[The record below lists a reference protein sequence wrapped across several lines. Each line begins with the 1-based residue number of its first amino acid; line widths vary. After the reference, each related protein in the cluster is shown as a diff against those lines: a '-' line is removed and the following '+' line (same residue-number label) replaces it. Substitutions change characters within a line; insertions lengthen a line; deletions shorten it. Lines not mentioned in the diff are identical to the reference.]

1 MMRARAPRRAE
12 FRPRGRDNQQRR
24 KRAAFRKARNASS
37 VVGSVQ
43 CRSSTASTTGCAR
56 APAKYQAEIAAN
68 CRRRSSSG
76 ASVKRA
82 LGRERN
88 VDERRE
94 QRNIFHRVELDLRER
109 RFEIGETPF
118 GRRFGAAEPLP
129 PPVGDR
135 MKRRILQELRRA
147 PLDPGVRRIGEA
159 GAEFLDQARLAEA
172 RLADD
177 HDELALAPARA
188 VPAPE
193 QHRHLVLA
201 ADERRQRP
209 LRRRAGRRRSR
220 ARCEERRRLGRA
232 FERMLAAILGD
243 EQAGDLTLNARP

>member
-1 MMRARAPRRAE
+1 MQILDREHDRLRARPRQEPGKNRRQLPAAQFLRRE
-12 FRPRGRDNQQRR
+12 RQRP
-24 KRAAFRKARNASS
+24 
-37 VVGSVQ
+37 
-43 CRSSTASTTGCAR
+43 
-56 APAKYQAEIAAN
+56 
-68 CRRRSSSG
+68 
-76 ASVKRA
+76 

-88 VDERRE
+88 VDERRQ
-94 QRNIFHRVELDLRER
+94 QRNIFRRVEFDLRER
-109 RFEIGETPF
+109 RFEVGEAPF
-118 GRRFGAAEPLP
+118 GRRFDAAEPLP

-147 PLDPGVRRIGEA
+147 PLDPCVRRIGEA
-159 GAEFLDQARLAEA
+159 CAEFLDQARLAEA

-209 LRRRAGRRRSR
+209 LAGPAAGAARAHD
-220 ARCEERRRLGRA
+220 AKERRRFGRA
-232 FERMLAAILGD
+232 FERMRAASS
-243 EQAGDLTLNARP
+243 AMNRPAT